1 MARDRLEY
9 LSMRIK
15 THAKQRMT
23 NDFHF
28 SHFPLLTLG
37 FVKHAKKSIS
47 GALAHAMLASC
58 VIGRVARPRARTLA
72 KEYDKV
78 WRHKALLCHS
88 LWRCAK
94 VPNSEIFTLLMKVR
108 YL

>member
-1 MARDRLEY
+1 
-9 LSMRIK
+9 MRIK
-15 THAKQRMT
+15 TRAKQRMT

-28 SHFPLLTLG
+28 SHVQLLTPG
-37 FVKHAKKSIS
+37 FVQHAKKRFP
-47 GALAHAMLASC
+47 ALSHTQCPRLV

-78 WRHKALLCHS
+78 WRHKALL
-88 LWRCAK
+88 WRCAK

>member
-1 MARDRLEY
+1 
-9 LSMRIK
+9 MRIK
-15 THAKQRMT
+15 TRAKQRMT

-28 SHFPLLTLG
+28 SQFPLLTLG

-47 GALAHAMLASC
+47 SALAHAMPASC

-78 WRHKALLCHS
+78 WRHETM
-88 LWRCAK
+88 LWQCAE
-94 VPNSEIFTLLMKVR
+94 VPKSEVFTLLIKVG

>member
-1 MARDRLEY
+1 
-9 LSMRIK
+9 MRIK
-15 THAKQRMT
+15 TRAKQRMT

-28 SHFPLLTLG
+28 SHVPLLTLG

-47 GALAHAMLASC
+47 GALAHAMPASC

-78 WRHKALLCHS
+78 WRHETM
-88 LWRCAK
+88 LWQCAE
-94 VPNSEIFTLLMKVR
+94 VPKSEVFTLLMKVG

>member
-1 MARDRLEY
+1 
-9 LSMRIK
+9 
-15 THAKQRMT
+15 MT
-23 NDFHF
+23 SYFHF

-47 GALAHAMLASC
+47 GALAHAMPASC

-78 WRHKALLCHS
+78 WSHEGM
-88 LWRCAK
+88 LWRCAE
-94 VPNSEIFTLLMKVR
+94 VPNSEIFTLLMKVG

>member
-1 MARDRLEY
+1 
-9 LSMRIK
+9 MRIK
-15 THAKQRMT
+15 TRAKQRMT

-28 SHFPLLTLG
+28 SHFPLFTLG
-37 FVKHAKKSIS
+37 FVQHAKKSIS
-47 GALAHAMLASC
+47 GALAHAMPASC

-78 WRHKALLCHS
+78 WRHKALL
-88 LWRCAK
+88 WRCAK

>member
-1 MARDRLEY
+1 
-9 LSMRIK
+9 
-15 THAKQRMT
+15 
-23 NDFHF
+23 
-28 SHFPLLTLG
+28 
-37 FVKHAKKSIS
+37 
-47 GALAHAMLASC
+47 MLASC

-78 WRHKALLCHS
+78 WRHKALP
-88 LWRCAK
+88 WRCAK

>member
-1 MARDRLEY
+1 
-9 LSMRIK
+9 MRIK
-15 THAKQRMT
+15 TRAKQRMT

-37 FVKHAKKSIS
+37 FVEHAKKSIS

-78 WRHKALLCHS
+78 WSHEGM
-88 LWRCAK
+88 LWRCAE
-94 VPNSEIFTLLMKVR
+94 VPNSEIFTLLMKVG

>member
-1 MARDRLEY
+1 
-9 LSMRIK
+9 MRIK
-15 THAKQRMT
+15 TRAKQRMA

-28 SHFPLLTLG
+28 SHFQLLTLG

-58 VIGRVARPRARTLA
+58 VIGRVARPRARTLS

-78 WRHKALLCHS
+78 WSHEGM
-88 LWRCAK
+88 LWRCAE

>member
-1 MARDRLEY
+1 M
-9 LSMRIK
+9 IF
-15 THAKQRMT
+15 T
-23 NDFHF
+23 
-28 SHFPLLTLG
+28 FPIFRYSLLG

-47 GALAHAMLASC
+47 GALAHAMPASC

-78 WRHKALLCHS
+78 WRHKALL
-88 LWRCAK
+88 WRCAK

>member
-1 MARDRLEY
+1 M
-9 LSMRIK
+9 IF
-15 THAKQRMT
+15 TFPI
-23 NDFHF
+23 FHY
-28 SHFPLLTLG
+28 SHLG

-47 GALAHAMLASC
+47 GALAHAMPASC

-78 WRHKALLCHS
+78 WRHKALL
-88 LWRCAK
+88 WRCAK